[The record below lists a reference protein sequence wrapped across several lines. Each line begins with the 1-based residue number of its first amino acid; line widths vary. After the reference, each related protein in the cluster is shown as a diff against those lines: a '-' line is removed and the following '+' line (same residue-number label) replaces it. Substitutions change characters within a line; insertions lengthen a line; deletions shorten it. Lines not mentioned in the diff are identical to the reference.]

1 MEKEVVD
8 FKILRKPIALK
19 DIIKDI
25 ELRWCVVCYLIIN
38 WRIDE
43 LRKFGEW
50 RIPNELYEELAK
62 HLHAYLY
69 EDKMPPSEIAST
81 VLNIADDFVRGD
93 QIRLKA
99 GDYIALENYR
109 RSMA

>member
-1 MEKEVVD
+1 MSVDLVD
-8 FKILRKPIALK
+8 FKLLRKPLSVK
-19 DIIKDI
+19 DILKDI
-25 ELRWCVVCYLIIN
+25 ELRWCKVCYLIIN

-62 HLHAYLY
+62 HLQAYLN
-69 EDKMPPSEIAST
+69 EDKMPPDQIAST
-81 VLNIADDFVRGD
+81 VLNIADDVLRGD
-93 QIRLKA
+93 QVRLKA

-109 RSMA
+109 RSMR

>member
-1 MEKEVVD
+1 MRTD
-8 FKILRKPIALK
+8 FVEFQILRKPVSLK
-19 DIIKDI
+19 DIIEDVG
-25 ELRWCVVCYLIIN
+25 LRWCRVCYLIIN

-50 RIPNELYEELAK
+50 RIPNELYDELAK

-69 EDKMPPSEIAST
+69 EDKMPPAEIAST
-81 VLNIADDFVRGD
+81 VLNIADDFLRGD
-93 QIRLKA
+93 QVRLKA

-109 RSMA
+109 RSLA